1 MGQEISQLF
10 TSKLDDQ
17 LCQNLLSG
25 LKGFEKK
32 TMTKKQLICCI
43 DFFKAQQHSKIKSS
57 PPPLPPLVPVVQRL
71 SHQFAKTFESVLVG
85 VFDKWR
91 LRSVNLSGELSE

>member
-32 TMTKKQLICCI
+32 KTMTKKQLICCI
-43 DFFKAQQHSKIKSS
+43 DFFKAQQHSKIKST
-57 PPPLPPLVPVVQRL
+57 PPPLVPVVQRL